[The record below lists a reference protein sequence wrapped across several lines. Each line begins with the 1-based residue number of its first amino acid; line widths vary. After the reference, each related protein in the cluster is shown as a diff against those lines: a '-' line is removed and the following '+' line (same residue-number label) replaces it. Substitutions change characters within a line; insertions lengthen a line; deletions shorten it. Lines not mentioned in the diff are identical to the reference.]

1 MRLRYRL
8 SEHRP
13 MNRRMRSA
21 VLGMIA
27 GAVAST
33 VPVLSLGH
41 PAFGIAIGVLVGAA
55 YSASIQ
61 RTRHAYVD
69 NLMAAGSLG
78 IPLWGLI
85 SVVALP
91 LLYGQK
97 PAWSAEQ
104 MRTQF
109 ASLIAWVLF
118 GGLLGLLTQ
127 ALSDLAAKILG

>member
-1 MRLRYRL
+1 
-8 SEHRP
+8 
-13 MNRRMRSA
+13 MNPRARSI

-27 GAVAST
+27 GGFAST
-33 VPVLSLGH
+33 VLILGLGH
-41 PAFGIAIGVLVGAA
+41 PASSIAIGVLVGAS

-127 ALSDLAAKILG
+127 A